1 MGERQLCKLEVV
13 GSIPSTSTIFFLS
26 LLNTN
31 INHTYMIT
39 TLALRDFASL
49 ANDLDSRGL
58 HKEADF
64 IDSIIFKYSQTTG
77 YERTLNEAV
86 KPQVEQAKEVVR
98 TAEQVMAMGNK
109 AMEFVTSVL
118 KGVRSLGKLANGTR
132 IPGLAFVGQLLVG
145 ISSSIINIKTLTD
158 KLKPMWLAVVEL
170 IKKVKT
176 GKLGKVCLSAA
187 DLGNNKDSVVFLLSL
202 LATPIIGGMVD
213 TALGIVNK
221 LKELGVP
228 VKELKFCVG
237 KDIQAQAETV
247 RDHTTQLGKKY
258 EKEIYEFMAVNH
270 NVKTFDPSNM
280 GATAIA

>member
-1 MGERQLCKLEVV
+1 
-13 GSIPSTSTIFFLS
+13 
-26 LLNTN
+26 
-31 INHTYMIT
+31 MIT
-39 TLALRDFASL
+39 TLALRDFASI

-77 YERTLNEAV
+77 YERTLNKANEAV

-98 TAEQVMAMGNK
+98 TAEQVMAMGAK

-118 KGVRSLGKLANGTR
+118 KGARSLGKLAQGTR

-158 KLKPMWLAVVEL
+158 RLKPMWLAVVEL

-202 LATPIIGGMVD
+202 LATPIIGSMVD
-213 TALGIVNK
+213 AALGIVNK

-228 VKELKFCVG
+228 VKELL
-237 KDIQAQAETV
+237 
-247 RDHTTQLGKKY
+247 LGNN
-258 EKEIYEFMAVNH
+258 FR
-270 NVKTFDPSNM
+270 TP
-280 GATAIA
+280 